1 MADRTDLINQL
12 AASMGAG
19 QYASTSYEESRFDP
33 DTGTLWCNGQA
44 ITKSTAE
51 KAVQY
56 FEMMEKKCGQEETGR
71 QMAMIYRCAIESI
84 KMIGE
89 PDVKMFLKNRAEN
102 KKSN

>member
-19 QYASTSYEESRFDP
+19 QFSSTAYEESRFDA
-33 DTGTLWCNGQA
+33 DTGTLWCKGLA

-56 FEMMEKKCGQEETGR
+56 FETMERKCGQEEAGR

-84 KMIGE
+84 KMVGE
-89 PDVKMFLKNRAEN
+89 PDVKVFLQNRAKN
-102 KKSN
+102 AK